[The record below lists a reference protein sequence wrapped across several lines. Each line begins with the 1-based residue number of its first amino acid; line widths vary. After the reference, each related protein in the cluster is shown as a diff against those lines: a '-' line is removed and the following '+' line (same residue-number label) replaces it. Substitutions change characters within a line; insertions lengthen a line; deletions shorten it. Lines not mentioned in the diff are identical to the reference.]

1 MKLTIRALALTA
13 GLATVC
19 LTSHAEVIPLK
30 LAPGLWE
37 ETRVTLI
44 NGQNVEEAMRKGRE
58 KMMARLTPEQRK
70 QMQEQMGRGS
80 NAGGTQTCLTPAQ
93 VAKGV
98 DTEVIKRKMEQSSQ
112 GCKLDIIS
120 ASSSGAKFKA
130 ACMGPQGNN
139 YNGSGEYI
147 VANSKEWRFKMVGD
161 GKVTGPNGAPV
172 PQAGDFHAT
181 QEVTAR
187 WKGSDCGNVPPQQ
200 EG

>member
-1 MKLTIRALALTA
+1 MNYAMKALALSA
-13 GLATVC
+13 SLATVC
-19 LTSHAEVIPLK
+19 LHGHAEVIALK

-37 ETRVTLI
+37 ETRVTMI

-58 KMMARLTPEQRK
+58 RMMARLTPEQRK
-70 QMQEQMGRGS
+70 QMQDQMGQGS
-80 NAGGTQTCLTPAQ
+80 NAGGTQTCLTAAQ

-98 DTEVIKRKMEQSSQ
+98 DTEDIKRKMEQSSQ

-120 ASSSGAKFKA
+120 ASSSSAKFKA
-130 ACMGPQGNN
+130 ACMGPQGTN
-139 YNGSGEYI
+139 YKGSGEYI

-172 PQAGDFHAT
+172 PQTGDFHAT

-187 WKGSDCGNVPPQQ
+187 WKGSDCGSVAPQQ